1 MSIETKREQL
11 VNFLKDINDEA
22 LIDRISEYVSSLKSV
37 EEDMFTPMSE
47 EELERRL
54 AISRKDY
61 EEGRYYTHDEVKE
74 MVSKW

>member
-1 MSIETKREQL
+1 MSIEVKREQL
-11 VNFLKDINDEA
+11 VSFLKGINDEA
-22 LIDRISEYVSSLKSV
+22 LIDMISEYVSSLKSV

-61 EEGRYYTHDEVKE
+61 EEGRYNTLEEVEE
-74 MVSKW
+74 MSAKW

>member
-1 MSIETKREQL
+1 M
-11 VNFLKDINDEA
+11 
-22 LIDRISEYVSSLKSV
+22 IDKISEYVTSLKNV
-37 EEDMFTPMSE
+37 EEDLFRPMSE

>member
-1 MSIETKREQL
+1 MSIEVKREQL
-11 VNFLKDINDEA
+11 VSFLKGINDEA
-22 LIDRISEYVSSLKSV
+22 IIDMISEYVSSLKSV

-61 EEGRYYTHDEVKE
+61 EEGRYNTLEEVE
-74 MVSKW
+74 DMSAKW

>member
-11 VNFLKDINDEA
+11 VSFLKDINDED
-22 LIDRISEYVSSLKSV
+22 LIDRISEYVSSLKNV
-37 EEDMFTPMSE
+37 GKDMFTPMSE

-61 EEGRYYTHDEVKE
+61 EEGRYYTLEEVEE
-74 MVSKW
+74 MSAKW